1 MRVIL
6 LNEVEHTGRRGEEV
20 DVKTGFARNYLIP
33 QGMAV
38 EASDGNRTW
47 FQSQRKR
54 IEAEAARDREEAA
67 EIAAAIAGT
76 RVEKSMKVGEN
87 DHLYGSVTASD
98 IAELLAAKGI
108 VVNRRKIALDGGIKT
123 LGDHRINIVL
133 HPEVTAELT
142 VTVLPEE

>member
-38 EASDGNRTW
+38 EASDGNRKW

-54 IEAEAARDREEAA
+54 IEAESARDREEAA

-76 RVEKSMKVGEN
+76 RVEKIMKVGEN
-87 DHLYGSVTASD
+87 DHLYGSVTSSD